1 MKVFV
6 AELFAASALAT
17 ATAVSADVDADAVDS
32 LLQRMREMLDE
43 QAAAFELRLE
53 QQAAAHTQEVAALRE
68 AIRESVS
75 SSERAGDGA
84 SRRFLKDINL
94 DDFAGVSIVKPNAG
108 VMLGQDR
115 DVALLRTGT

>member
-6 AELFAASALAT
+6 AELFAAAALAT
-17 ATAVSADVDADAVDS
+17 ATAVSAEVDADAVS
-32 LLQRMREMLDE
+32 LLQRMREMLDQ

-53 QQAAAHTQEVAALRE
+53 QQAAAHKQEVAALRE

-94 DDFAGVSIVKPNAG
+94 DDFAGVIIVKPNAG

>member
-6 AELFAASALAT
+6 AELFAAAALAT
-17 ATAVSADVDADAVDS
+17 ATAVSADVDADAFDS
-32 LLQRMREMLDE
+32 LLQRVSEMLDQ

-68 AIRESVS
+68 AMRASGS
-75 SSERAGDGA
+75 SSESAT
-84 SRRFLKDINL
+84 RRLKDIDL
-94 DDFAGVSIVKPNAG
+94 DDFAGLSITKPNAG
-108 VMLGQDR
+108 VMLGQDK